1 MTNFLNA
8 VIVLI
13 VLAGTFLCCA
23 FVFLSAEQSRLKDG
37 VTFQEAYLL
46 PIPMVEA
53 EVDFEGRED
62 EIPVDQP
69 TAIARIHTFVDV
81 QIAEPTEISPLISR
95 N

>member
-1 MTNFLNA
+1 M
-8 VIVLI
+8 IVLI

-37 VTFQEAYLL
+37 VSFQEAYLM

-53 EVDFEGRED
+53 EVDFGEGEF
-62 EIPVDQP
+62 PVDQP

>member
-1 MTNFLNA
+1 MTNSLNS

-23 FVFLSAEQSRLKDG
+23 FVFLSAEQSRLKYW

-53 EVDFEGRED
+53 EIDFEGRD